1 MSDLPEFPTISALLD
16 AYRTQQLDPVQVMLG
31 ITTRMESGDS
41 RVWLSTIPKEHLMER
56 ATALLHAL
64 RSDPEAAFRRYP
76 LLGIPFAVKDKIDVA
91 DLPTTA
97 ACPAMQLLPGH
108 SARVVSQLLA
118 AGAILVG
125 KTNMDQFA
133 TGLVGTR
140 SPMGTPANP
149 FDRQRIPGGSSSGS
163 AVACAS
169 GLVAFA
175 LGTDTAGSG
184 RVPAGLCNLV
194 GLKPTPGL
202 VDTDGV
208 FPACKSLDCISVFA
222 HTVADAWLV
231 LQQTMVDSSHAWSQI
246 YPLGPVAV
254 PVRVGVLAERD
265 RSMDDMAWEAYV
277 ASISALEQAGLI
289 DPVFTDMTDFYRV
302 ADLLYDGPWMAER
315 QLAFGAWMARF
326 PEAMDPAVAS
336 VMKSAGQ
343 YSAMDLFAAEY
354 QLADL
359 AERCWHR
366 FHDFDVLLLPTTP
379 LFPTLAEVA
388 AEPLA
393 LNARLGR
400 FTNFVNLLGMCALS
414 MPGLF
419 RKDELP
425 AGVTWIGLAGADQR
439 LAELARQAEPVI
451 HLRLGTGRSAPPRS
465 RQELNPLPASEPL
478 VKVAVAG
485 AHLSG
490 FPLNKQLT
498 QRCAQYVS
506 TRLTAPMYRL
516 FKLTDTKPGLVQVPE
531 GGSRISVEIWE
542 MPVRLFG
549 DFVMEIPA
557 PLGIGKLRLDDGQQV
572 CGFLCESS
580 AVVSAEDI
588 TASGGWRAYNA
599 ERV

>member
-1 MSDLPEFPTISALLD
+1 MFDLPEFPTISGLLD

-31 ITTRMESGDS
+31 ITNRMESGDS
-41 RVWLSTIPKEHLMER
+41 RVWLSFIPKKHLMER
-56 ATALLHAL
+56 ATALLRAL
-64 RSDPEAAFRRYP
+64 QTDPEAAFRRYP
-76 LLGIPFAVKDKIDVA
+76 LLGVPFAVKDNIDVA

-97 ACPAMQLLPGH
+97 ACPAMQLVPSD
-108 SARVVSQLLA
+108 SARVVDQLLA

-149 FDRQRIPGGSSSGS
+149 FARHRIPGGSSSGS

-184 RVPAGLCNLV
+184 RVPAGMCNLV

-202 VDTDGV
+202 IGTDGV

-231 LQQTMVDSSHAWSQI
+231 LQQMMVDPSHPWSRI
-246 YPLGPVAV
+246 YPLGPVSV
-254 PVRVGVLAERD
+254 PVRVGVLAEQD
-265 RSMDDMAWEAYV
+265 ASMDDMAWEAYV
-277 ASISALEQAGLI
+277 ASVSALEHAGLI
-289 DPVFTDMTDFYRV
+289 DPVITDLTDFYQV
-302 ADLLYDGPWMAER
+302 ADLLYDGPWLAER
-315 QLAFGAWMARF
+315 QLAFGAWMAGF

-336 VMKSAGQ
+336 VMRTAGR
-343 YSAMDLFAAEY
+343 YSAMDVFAAEY
-354 QLADL
+354 ELADL
-359 AERCWHR
+359 ADRCWHR
-366 FHDFDVLLLPTTP
+366 FDDVDALLLPTAP

-419 RKDELP
+419 RQDGLP

-451 HLRLGTGRSAPPRS
+451 HLRLGTGRSIPPRS
-465 RQELNPLPASEPL
+465 RQALKPLPAFEPM
-478 VKVAVAG
+478 VQVAVAG

-498 QRCAQYVS
+498 QRCALYVS
-506 TRLTAPMYRL
+506 TRHTAPMYRL
-516 FKLTDTKPGLVQVPE
+516 FKLTDTKPGLVRVPE

-549 DFVMEIPA
+549 EFVMEIPA
-557 PLGIGKLRLDDGQQV
+557 PLGIGKLHLDDGEQV
-572 CGFLCESS
+572 CGFLCESA
-580 AVVSAEDI
+580 AVMCAEDI

-599 ERV
+599 SLV